1 MISGT
6 APRAGLVQ
14 PLLSESESN
23 VLWRTSDGGDESEHA
38 AAILLGR
45 NISASGPPGAYE
57 PGLNQFETLAL
68 WSSNSPESALLPEP
82 VSMWPISSSRAFPA
96 AMATDKVREE
106 GHVLECEETEELGF
120 LLALESVFD
129 QASMKPLGV
138 SIRFCVCKE
147 IRSGSGS
154 GAPKSV
160 YGYRFNGSSEKLLKS
175 VYGFRFSSC
184 LLQSKPLHKQEM
196 QNITQWIKV
205 HAPLRRGVWWEKD
218 ENLSTFIWNL
228 RKEILL

>member
-23 VLWRTSDGGDESEHA
+23 VLWRTSDGDESEQA
-38 AAILLGR
+38 AMLFGR
-45 NISASGPPGAYE
+45 NISASGPPGAEPTYE
-57 PGLNQFETLAL
+57 PGLNQLEALAL
-68 WSSNSPESALLPEP
+68 WSSNSPESALPEP

-120 LLALESVFD
+120 LLALESFFD

-160 YGYRFNGSSEKLLKS
+160 YGYRFSGSSEKLLKS

-184 LLQSKPLHKQEM
+184 LLQSKPLQKKKM
-196 QNITQWIKV
+196 QSITQWMYT
-205 HAPLRRGVWWEKD
+205 PLCIEGFDEKKMRI
-218 ENLSTFIWNL
+218 SP
-228 RKEILL
+228 LLFGT